1 MSEFVAANCAPH
13 MFFLTVVELG
23 NRCVSGTKR
32 QPSCGGPKDK
42 PAGFTKNNV
51 LSCGGT
57 KDESLVVVYAA
68 EEVGYI
74 SCSVTFL

>member
-1 MSEFVAANCAPH
+1 M
-13 MFFLTVVELG
+13 
-23 NRCVSGTKR
+23 SGTKR

-57 KDESLVVVYAA
+57 KDESLVAVYAA